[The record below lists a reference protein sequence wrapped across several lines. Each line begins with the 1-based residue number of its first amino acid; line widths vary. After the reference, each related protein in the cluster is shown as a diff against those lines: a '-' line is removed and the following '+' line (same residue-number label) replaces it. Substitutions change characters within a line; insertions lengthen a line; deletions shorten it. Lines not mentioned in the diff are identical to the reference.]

1 MTFKLII
8 KKIDKNTIQSQC
20 TLIFI
25 IIDVVNQVELEE
37 EGKDKKK
44 EKKEGDWHG
53 NITNGIE

>member
-1 MTFKLII
+1 MAFKLII

-37 EGKDKKK
+37 EGKEKKK